1 MSRLRSHLSPRIVLA
16 LFVIVLGG
24 SWIPFASST
33 FGSVSQTELGT
44 PEQQAAVRTD
54 RDVSGLPIQSAC
66 TVVPDKEL
74 FVIDTSVVDDC
85 LRTTWGLCPSTPL
98 NPPLPATQG
107 AWTFGARMQ
116 SLAGTTDPA
125 TLSTFTLNWLH
136 HWQVDQT
143 INGDL
148 VPARPNIQSV
158 VIDQW
163 PKLSDGTT
171 LDLKKAPFRLLAI
184 VARLDLRQNAGYSGG
199 RTAGEARFIYNL
211 LNKNGNITQFNVI
224 FEYGLDA
231 ADCAAVQNWADLWH
245 GLGSHT
251 FGPDYNAALQ
261 AVTDRF
267 ATLGASPGKPNGS
280 ALNQLRTNEIALTS
294 PWELREFK
302 LPVNVLTTG
311 APVQLDEVTVAQT
324 PARSL
329 NQTTAISSYVNTNE
343 TAIKNNNYVVPLTW
357 NGAPF
362 RGGAAPNRLEL
373 GWDGPPLGLKPACT
387 SIPSLKA
394 RFNFSLN
401 TCSGCHGTPETNTTF
416 KQVEPREVGSPA
428 RRSPFLTGETGVS
441 DACGKTHDFNDIDR
455 RRVDLC
461 QLLDKTCTEIDS
473 EPVVTF
479 VH

>member
-1 MSRLRSHLSPRIVLA
+1 MSRLRSRLSPRIVLA

-24 SWIPFASST
+24 SLIAFAS
-33 FGSVSQTELGT
+33 VSRTELGT
-44 PEQQAAVRTD
+44 PDQQAAVRTS

-66 TVVPDKEL
+66 TVVPEKEL
-74 FVIDTSVVDDC
+74 FVTDVSVVDDC
-85 LRTTWGLCPSTPL
+85 LRTTWGPCISSGGTVPA
-98 NPPLPATQG
+98 PATQG

-143 INGDL
+143 INSDL
-148 VPARPNIQSV
+148 VPARTRIKSLL
-158 VIDQW
+158 IDPW
-163 PKLSDGTT
+163 LTASGGTT
-171 LDLKKAPFRLLAI
+171 LDMKKAPFRLLAI

-199 RTAGEARFIYNL
+199 TTAGEARFVYNL
-211 LNKNGNITQFNVI
+211 LDGNGNTTQFNVI

-267 ATLGASPGKPNGS
+267 ATIGASPGKPNGS
-280 ALNQLRTNEIALTS
+280 ALNQLRINEIALVLPNP

-302 LPVNVLTTG
+302 LPVNALTTG
-311 APVQLDEVTVAQT
+311 APVQLAEATVAQT

-329 NQTTAISSYVNTNE
+329 QNTAAISTYANANATAILHNTN
-343 TAIKNNNYVVPLTW
+343 VVPLIW
-357 NGAPF
+357 SGSPF
-362 RGGAAPNRLEL
+362 RGGAAPNNLDL
-373 GWDGPPLGLKPACT
+373 KWDGPLPSCT
-387 SIPSLKA
+387 SITDPKVREA
-394 RFNFSLN
+394 FSLN
-401 TCSGCHGTPETNTTF
+401 TCSGCHGTPETKTTF
-416 KQVEPREVGSPA
+416 KQVEPRAAGSPSA
-428 RRSPFLTGETGVS
+428 LSTFLTGTGPFT
-441 DACGKTHDFNDIDR
+441 DMCGVQVNFNDIDR

-461 QLLDKTCTEIDS
+461 QLLNKTCTEINS
-473 EPVVTF
+473 EPVITF